1 MFSTKKIIEEI
12 GRLSARDRRVVLK
25 HLEQL
30 KTRSSTSRGKAPAS
44 WHKAKVRPYG
54 ALLDLAGQAHSN
66 AGDVSTDKYR
76 HLAAVYADNHDA
88 K

>member
-1 MFSTKKIIEEI
+1 MGSTKKIIDEI
-12 GRLSARDRRVVLK
+12 RRLSVRDRRIVLK

-30 KTRSSTSRGKAPAS
+30 KTKSNAGRRRPLARP
-44 WHKAKVRPYG
+44 HKAKARPYG

-66 AGDVSTDKYR
+66 EVDVSTDKYR
-76 HLAAVYADNHDA
+76 HLAAAYADNHDI